1 MILASLIIYL
11 HPVKFC
17 STKKNKVQNKVPY
30 RNYSQINWDK
40 LGAHLL
46 SYENFEMPS
55 DSAYEFIMEVVKSS
69 IDLFAPLKYKCK
81 KPHCVPI
88 QLSRKTK
95 RLIQIKQ
102 YHYSRKTASMKHDAK
117 SQIQAQILK
126 NDLWSTFKSFFP
138 SNN

>member
-1 MILASLIIYL
+1 MTLASLIIYL
-11 HPVKFC
+11 QPVKFC
-17 STKKNKVQNKVPY
+17 STKKKQSAKQVPY

-46 SYENFEMPS
+46 SYENFEMPRDS

-69 IDLFAPLKYKCK
+69 IDLFAPLKYKCR
-81 KPHCVPI
+81 KPHCVSI

-102 YHYSRKTASMKHDAK
+102 YHYSRKTVSLYNDFEAAKYSKLIKASMK
-117 SQIQAQILK
+117 L
-126 NDLWSTFKSFFP
+126 
-138 SNN
+138 